1 MGDSNASGAKR
12 GDQIGRLSRQHD
24 GNDALGDD
32 WVRRIGGMHCQCRIV
47 IIDLEKDGVALGFER
62 AKVVFFVWIVLV
74 AKVVKDFDG
83 LDDARDRFAPSAAM
97 PIVITA

>member
-1 MGDSNASGAKR
+1 
-12 GDQIGRLSRQHD
+12 
-24 GNDALGDD
+24 
-32 WVRRIGGMHCQCRIV
+32 MHCQRRIV
-47 IIDLEKDGVALGFER
+47 ERSCGLGFER